1 MLRTTIK
8 CFSVKGHMQFLPIYL
23 ISVLLLVSPVALFA
37 AESLDERLFSELRLI
52 NQSMSKLAS
61 ENEAFIEELDK
72 GRCSGAMSTEASCR
86 EESLQHL
93 TNLDESNRKTEEHV
107 KNMIEGYAKIYGLL
121 RVAHI
126 QCDLKSINFDAV
138 PASLRAQSQSIKLD
152 PDAVV
157 LKYIEA
163 SEDALEEDLDEL
175 DCEEIESFTATIR
188 QISIAARRAQ
198 GRMR

>member
-1 MLRTTIK
+1 
-8 CFSVKGHMQFLPIYL
+8 MQFLPTYL
-23 ISVLLLVSPVALFA
+23 ISVLLLVSPVALSA
-37 AESLDERLFSELRLI
+37 AENLDERLFSELRLI

-61 ENEAFIEELDK
+61 ENEAFIEELDRRE
-72 GRCSGAMSTEASCR
+72 RCSGATSTEASCR

-107 KNMIEGYAKIYGLL
+107 KNMIEGYARIYGLL
-121 RVAHI
+121 RVAHM